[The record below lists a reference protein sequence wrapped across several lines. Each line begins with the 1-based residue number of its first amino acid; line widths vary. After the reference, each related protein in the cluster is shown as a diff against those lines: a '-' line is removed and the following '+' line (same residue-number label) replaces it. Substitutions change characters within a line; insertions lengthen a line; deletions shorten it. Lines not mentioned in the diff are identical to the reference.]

1 MYNMPE
7 EMNMSKYD
15 FDELLQETF
24 EEITLHCGLLV
35 DEIADNVD
43 NENKRNEMIN
53 YVGRIDNAIHQFC
66 NQFSEK
72 HHN

>member
-1 MYNMPE
+1 MYSTPE

-15 FDELLQETF
+15 FDELLQETL

-35 DEIADNVD
+35 DEIVANVD
-43 NENKRNEMIN
+43 GENKRNEMIN
-53 YVGRIDNAIHQFC
+53 YVGKIDNAIYRFC

>member
-15 FDELLQETF
+15 FDELLQETL

-35 DEIADNVD
+35 DIAILLNSIQ
-43 NENKRNEMIN
+43 K
-53 YVGRIDNAIHQFC
+53 Y
-66 NQFSEK
+66 
-72 HHN
+72 